1 MHNIPEAICRFLQ
14 ENFLL
19 NLTACHQNEL
29 WAASC
34 FYACGTQPDELI
46 ILTDKSTKHAVL
58 MLNNPQIVGTIAPQR
73 AEIRQIE
80 GIQFCAEIR
89 PLSGAE
95 AENAYQRYCQRHP
108 IAKQKR
114 SDIWKISL
122 RYIKYTSNKQ
132 QFAQKLE
139 WCG

>member
-1 MHNIPEAICRFLQ
+1 MLNLPSAIQLFLQ

-29 WAASC
+29 WTASC
-34 FYACGTQPDELI
+34 FYACDKQPNELI
-46 ILTDKSTKHAVL
+46 ILTDKHTKHAEL
-58 MLNNPQIVGTIAPQR
+58 MLKNPQIVGTIAPQR
-73 AEIRQIE
+73 AEIYQIE
-80 GIQFCAEIR
+80 GIQFYAEIR
-89 PLSGAE
+89 PLTGLE

-139 WCG
+139 WHV